1 MVGAV
6 RAAGWEK
13 WPYARSSR
21 GWTASAHGP
30 VVMGPAEHDR
40 LISFTSHLP
49 QLASTALAATVADHL
64 NAPEE
69 LKVAGP
75 GLIESTRLALSSYEL
90 WRDILATNTESI
102 EQALSAYINEL
113 ESLRDNLRTRVA
125 QEEFRRAAELAGRLR
140 RR

>member
-1 MVGAV
+1 V

-30 VVMGPAEHDR
+30 SCWARRSTTG
-40 LISFTSHLP
+40 SFRSPRTLP

-64 NAPEE
+64 TAPED
-69 LKVAGP
+69 LKVTGP
-75 GLIESTRLALSSYEL
+75 GLIDSTRLALSSYEL

-140 RR
+140 GR